1 MNIYDDYPERVICE
15 GKVYALNFSYDRVL
29 RCIDIQKEPLLTM
42 RDKVDAQ
49 AELIID
55 HPPRDFAQRVK
66 VLNAALQLIPKGDGE
81 NSERLIDFHQDAK
94 MIRTAFFRIGV
105 DLLKDKIH
113 FLQFLELLGDLPKD
127 TALMRTVE
135 IRAKPLPKPNE
146 HNREYIAELQKAKA
160 RVAIR
165 MGDDEAR
172 EKFMQALK
180 NSSIGRG

>member
-15 GKVYALNFSYDRVL
+15 GKTYALNFSYDRVL
-29 RCIDIQKEPLLTM
+29 RCLDIQKDPVLTM
-42 RDKVDAQ
+42 QDKVDAQ
-49 AELIID
+49 AELLIIR
-55 HPPRDFAQRVK
+55 PPRDFSERVK
-66 VLNAALQLIPKGDGE
+66 VLNAALQLIPRGDGE
-81 NSERLIDFHQDAK
+81 STERLIDFHQDAK

-160 RVAIR
+160 RVAIKI
-165 MGDDEAR
+165 GEDEAR
-172 EKFMQALK
+172 DKFMQALK
-180 NSSIGRG
+180 NSSMGRG